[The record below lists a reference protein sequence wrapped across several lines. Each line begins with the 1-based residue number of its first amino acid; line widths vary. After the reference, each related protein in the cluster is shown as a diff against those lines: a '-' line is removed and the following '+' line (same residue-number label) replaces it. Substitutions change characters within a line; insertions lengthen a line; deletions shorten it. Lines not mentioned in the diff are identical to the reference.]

1 MSDVTLPPRPA
12 PDALSD
18 LWLTRPVSGV
28 IRRFGAAFLVPVV
41 VATLL
46 VTLLALALPVMLL
59 QIYDRVLPNMA
70 VGTLTMLALAVGS
83 AILLEAVLRQVRGRI
98 LARAAAASEAQTH
111 RQAMRRLLSAP
122 LAGLEAHGNGYYVE
136 RLSAIG
142 TLRDAWSGPA
152 LQAMLD
158 LPFALLYLLGMW
170 YLAGPLVLVPVAL
183 LAGIALLAAL
193 TGRRVRRAA
202 QALAMAEERR
212 FNFLFDTLHG
222 INAMKILGAEPLLE
236 RRYERLQ
243 NGSARLRRALGEATW
258 TGQEGGLLLAQAA
271 TVGVAALGCQMVLA
285 GQLSVGGLGA
295 CTMLVGRTMQPL
307 LGGIAL
313 WSRLQSLAES
323 RRRVAEIAALPR
335 ERRPGRPALELTRG
349 ELQLRELRF
358 RTPGHRGWLFDRLT
372 LELRAGEIL
381 GITGANGSGRSSLL
395 RLMAGD
401 LRPDEGSVL
410 IDGQD
415 LARVDIGSVRRLVA
429 LVPPDVALV
438 RGTLLQNLTLHQP
451 HLESTALR
459 LAAELGLDHVASLL
473 PGGWHTQVGIAAMPL
488 PRGAVQRIGVVR
500 ALVEKPRILLLDDVT
515 TQTDA
520 DGDLRLARLLAALRG
535 NVTVVIVTHRR
546 SVLGTADRVLEIH
559 EGRLRPAVEPPR

>member
-1 MSDVTLPPRPA
+1 MSDVTLPSQGGPEA
-12 PDALSD
+12 ASD
-18 LWLTRPVSGV
+18 LWLTRPFGAVA
-28 IRRFGAAFLVPVV
+28 RRFGAAFLPLVV

-46 VTLLALALPVMLL
+46 ATLLALALPVMLL

-70 VGTLTMLALAVGS
+70 TGTLTMLAVSVAG
-83 AILLEAVLRQVRGRI
+83 AILLEALVRQIRGRI
-98 LARAAAASEAQTH
+98 LARVAAASEARTH
-111 RQAMRRLLSAP
+111 RQAMQRLLNAP
-122 LAGLEAHGNGYYVE
+122 LARLEAHGNGYYIE

-170 YLAGPLVLVPVAL
+170 FLAGPLVLVPVL
-183 LAGIALLAAL
+183 LLLGIGLLAAL

-222 INAMKILGAEPLLE
+222 IHAMKILGAEPLLE

-243 NGSARLRRALGEATW
+243 NGSAQLRRGLGEATAA
-258 TGQEGGLLLAQAA
+258 GQEGGLLLAQVA
-271 TVGVAALGCQMVLA
+271 TIGVAAFGCRMVLE

-323 RRRVAEIAALPR
+323 RRRVADIGTLPQ
-335 ERRPGRPALELTRG
+335 ERQPGRPALELGRG
-349 ELQLRELRF
+349 HLLLRDLRF
-358 RTPGHRGWLFDRLT
+358 RAPGRRGWLFDRLS
-372 LELRAGEIL
+372 LDLRPGEIL
-381 GITGANGSGRSSLL
+381 GITGANGSGRSTLL

-401 LRPDEGSVL
+401 LRAGEGSVT

-415 LARVDIGSVRRLVA
+415 LAHVDIGPVRRLVA

-451 HLESTALR
+451 HLEATALR

-515 TQTDA
+515 TQIDA
-520 DGDLRLARLLAALRG
+520 DGDMRLARLLAALRG

-546 SVLGTADRVLEIH
+546 SVLGVADRVLEIR
-559 EGRLRPAVEPPR
+559 EGRLQPEAAA

>member
-1 MSDVTLPPRPA
+1 MPDVVLSPRA
-12 PDALSD
+12 EPDAASD
-18 LWLTRPVSGV
+18 LWLTRPVSEV
-28 IRRFGAAFLVPVV
+28 MKRFGGVFLLPMVA
-41 VATLL
+41 ATLL
-46 VTLLALALPVMLL
+46 VTLLALALPIMLL
-59 QIYDRVLPNMA
+59 QIYDRVLPNTA
-70 VGTLTMLALAVGS
+70 GGTLAVLALSVGF
-83 AILLEAVLRQVRGRI
+83 AILLETVVRQIRGRI
-98 LARAAAASEAQTH
+98 LARVAATSEARTH
-111 RQAMRRLLSAP
+111 RQAMRRLLNAP
-122 LAGLEAHGNGYYVE
+122 LADLEAHGNGYYIE

-170 YLAGPLVLVPVAL
+170 YLAGPLVLVPVAFL
-183 LAGIALLAAL
+183 LGIGLLAAL

-202 QALAMAEERR
+202 HALAMAEERR

-243 NGSARLRRALGEATW
+243 NGSAQLRRALGQATW
-258 TGQEGGLLLAQAA
+258 AGQEGGLLLAQFA
-271 TVGVAALGCQMVLA
+271 TVGVAAFGCHMVLA

-323 RRRVAEIAALPR
+323 RRRVAEIGALPQ
-335 ERRPGRPALELTRG
+335 ERHPDRPVLRVGPGHLR
-349 ELQLRELRF
+349 LQELRF
-358 RTPGHRGWLFDRLT
+358 RSPGHQGWLLDGLA
-372 LELRAGEIL
+372 LELRPGEIL

-401 LRPDEGSVL
+401 LQPAGGQVL

-415 LARVDIGSVRRLVA
+415 LARVDAGPVRHLVA
-429 LVPPDVALV
+429 LVPPDVVLV

-451 HLESTALR
+451 HLEAAALR
-459 LAAELGLDHVASLL
+459 LATELGLDHVASLL

-488 PRGAVQRIGVVR
+488 PRGAVQRVGIVR
-500 ALVEKPRILLLDDVT
+500 ALVQKPQILLLDDVT
-515 TQTDA
+515 TQIDA
-520 DGDLRLARLLAALRG
+520 DGDMRLGRLLTALRG

-546 SVLGTADRVLEIH
+546 SVLGAADRVLEIRD
-559 EGRLRPAVEPPR
+559 GRLEAEGAA